1 MESVHAKHP
10 AASMTGVPA
19 LPADGDLIAR
29 LRAGDEPAFAAIV
42 QAWSPG
48 LLRVARSYVSTADS
62 AAEVVQDTW
71 LAVIEG
77 IDRFAARS
85 SVKTWTYRI
94 LVNIAQRRGARESR
108 TVPMG
113 SASAEPAAPTVDPS
127 RFQGPAERFPGH
139 WREFPAPWPT
149 AATGSPEQAALSAEV
164 TARIQAALVQLPVR
178 QRLVITLR
186 DVEGLT
192 SEETCAVLDISASN
206 QRVLLHRARAVVRGQ
221 LEAYFADRPEE
232 SGESP

>member
-1 MESVHAKHP
+1 
-10 AASMTGVPA
+10 MTDGPRQPPVDT
-19 LPADGDLIAR
+19 ADGELIAR

-94 LVNIAQRRGARESR
+94 LVNTAQRRGARESR

-113 SASAEPAAPTVDPS
+113 SVPAEPTAPTVDPA
-127 RFQGPAERFPGH
+127 RFQGPGERFPGH

-149 AATGSPEQAALSAEV
+149 PATETPEQAALSAEINLQV
-164 TARIQAALVQLPVR
+164 QDALAELPGR
-178 QRLVITLR
+178 QRVVITLR
-186 DVEGLT
+186 DVEGLS
-192 SEETCAVLDISASN
+192 SEEVCAVLEISASN
-206 QRVLLHRARAVVRGQ
+206 QRVLLHRARATVRGR
-221 LEAYFADRPEE
+221 LDAYFADRPPQFRER
-232 SGESP
+232 P